1 MRDRDTRARLARMIM
16 RLLEHWD
23 LSAED
28 QCLLLGLSPQAR
40 TSLGRYRRGEPLADS
55 VDLLGRAGHLL
66 AIHKS
71 LRIFFPHDRDLA
83 YRWISQ
89 PNSRFA
95 GRRPLDIMREGY
107 EGLLAIRRYLDF
119 ERGR

>member
-1 MRDRDTRARLARMIM
+1 MVM
-16 RLLEHWD
+16 RLMEHWN

-40 TSLGRYRRGEPLADS
+40 TSLGRYRKGEPLADS
-55 VDLLGRAGHLL
+55 MDLLGRVGHLL

-71 LRIFFPHDRDLA
+71 LRIIFPYDRDLA
-83 YRWISQ
+83 YRWVTQ
-89 PNSRFA
+89 PNRHFG
-95 GRRPLDIMREGY
+95 GRRPVDILREGY

-119 ERGR
+119 ERER